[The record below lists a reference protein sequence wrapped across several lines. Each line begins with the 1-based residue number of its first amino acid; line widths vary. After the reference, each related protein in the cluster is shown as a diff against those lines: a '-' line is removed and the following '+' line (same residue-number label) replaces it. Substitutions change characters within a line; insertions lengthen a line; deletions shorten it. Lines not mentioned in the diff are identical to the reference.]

1 MGRDEILFGRLG
13 MDTGWVRRGS
23 SLESSGATP
32 PGSPSWR
39 PGLGQDGGVWG
50 PRPGLTHLGSSPSS
64 PWRLEM
70 KGLWPQGQDFQG
82 KGSPRECVHLL

>member
-1 MGRDEILFGRLG
+1 
-13 MDTGWVRRGS
+13 MDTGWVREGS

-39 PGLGQDGGVWG
+39 PGLGLDGEVWG

-64 PWRLEM
+64 LWRLEM